1 MLARAVLVWLGM
13 MATETVLGVLRGVVL
28 VPLLERALEPVAGS
42 ASGADVLARRLGFG
56 VGLVCIV
63 LWAWFTHGWMT
74 AGRRRSGAALVG
86 VGVLWAGLTFG
97 FEVGIG
103 RLMVGVGGEGGEAGG
118 GWPAVWQRL
127 AEDND
132 LTRGGLMGIGLAA
145 MALAPVMIARWR
157 GGRRERGRGEPGRGS
172 EAPPAAPGPR
182 S

>member
-1 MLARAVLVWLGM
+1 GWHLLAQFAD
-13 MATETVLGVLRGVVL
+13 
-28 VPLLERALEPVAGS
+28 PDAGP
-42 ASGADVLARRLGFG
+42 G
-56 VGLVCIV
+56 VG
-63 LWAWFTHGWMT
+63 
-74 AGRRRSGAALVG
+74 
-86 VGVLWAGLTFG
+86 
-97 FEVGIG
+97 
-103 RLMVGVGGEGGEAGG
+103 GVGGEGGEAGG
-118 GWPAVWQRL
+118 GWPAGGQRL

>member
-28 VPLLERALEPVAGS
+28 VPMLERALEPIAGS
-42 ASGADVLARRLGFG
+42 VAGADVLARRLGFG

-103 RLMVGVGGEGGEAGG
+103 RLMVGDAGG
-118 GWPAVWQRL
+118 SWPAVWQRL
-127 AEDND
+127 AEDYD

-145 MALAPVMIARWR
+145 MALAPVMIGRWR

-172 EAPPAAPGPR
+172 DAPPAAPRPR

>member
-103 RLMVGVGGEGGEAGG
+103 RLMVGDAGG
-118 GWPAVWQRL
+118 SWPAVWQRL
-127 AEDND
+127 AEDYD

-145 MALAPVMIARWR
+145 MALAPVMIGRWR

-172 EAPPAAPGPR
+172 DAPPAAPRPR

>member
-28 VPLLERALEPVAGS
+28 VPLLEPIAGS
-42 ASGADVLARRLGFG
+42 VAGADVLARRLGFG
-56 VGLVCIV
+56 VGLVCVV
-63 LWAWFTHGWMT
+63 LWAWCTHGWMT
-74 AGRRRSGAALVG
+74 AGRRRGRAALVG

-103 RLMVGVGGEGGEAGG
+103 RLMVGGAGG

-127 AEDND
+127 GEDYD